1 MDLFFRACRIEGVFT
16 SFAFDY
22 LSGKRNT
29 WKSLLEFQQQF
40 VVNDAVLKSFYEFS
54 AKYYKLN
61 VYEKPNKS
69 AKNLLI
75 KTIKSEI
82 ARQIWIEEGYYRVV
96 NSDDKEINTALKEMG
111 KF

>member
-22 LSGKRNT
+22 LAGKRNT
-29 WKSLLEFQQQF
+29 WKNIADYQQKF
-40 VVNDAVLKSFYEFS
+40 NVNDAILKSFYAFA

-61 VYEKPNKS
+61 LYERPTAATKS
-69 AKNLLI
+69 LLI

-82 ARQIWIEEGYYRVV
+82 ARQIWIEEGYYRIV
-96 NSDDKEINTALKEMG
+96 NSEDKEISAALKEIG